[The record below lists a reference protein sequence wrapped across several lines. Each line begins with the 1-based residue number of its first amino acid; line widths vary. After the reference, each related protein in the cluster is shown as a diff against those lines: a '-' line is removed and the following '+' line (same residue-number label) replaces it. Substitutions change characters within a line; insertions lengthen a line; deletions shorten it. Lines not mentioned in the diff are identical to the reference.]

1 MGRSDNGQ
9 TECLQGHAAVVTGNE
24 INQKKITLYFALS
37 LKILAIFSHTHCCIS
52 FEFFFFLVGDREIGV
67 LQTHWSAD
75 KPHESLSKCTLLRW
89 RTIYITRRKKNI
101 SDTQGRFLLQLVTV
115 TIKQNE
121 EEKREPLSA
130 FFAHFIQQWK
140 WQCRQLVGRY
150 VTRWPAWRCLES
162 ARQLQARLSL
172 AALHLCSSHS
182 LGTQIIL
189 YRDNG

>member
-9 TECLQGHAAVVTGNE
+9 TECLQGHAAVATSKKV
-24 INQKKITLYFALS
+24 NQKKLRFILHSVLNFGNFFTHTLLYF
-37 LKILAIFSHTHCCIS
+37 IWV
-52 FEFFFFLVGDREIGV
+52 FFFLDGDREIGV

-89 RTIYITRRKKNI
+89 RTIYITRRKKKI
-101 SDTQGRFLLQLVTV
+101 KWYTRLIPASTRYSHYKTKWGR
-115 TIKQNE
+115 KQ
-121 EEKREPLSA
+121 EPLSA

-140 WQCRQLVGRY
+140 WQCTQLVGRY
-150 VTRWPAWRCLES
+150 VTRWPAWLCLES
-162 ARQLQARLSL
+162 ARQLQARLSV